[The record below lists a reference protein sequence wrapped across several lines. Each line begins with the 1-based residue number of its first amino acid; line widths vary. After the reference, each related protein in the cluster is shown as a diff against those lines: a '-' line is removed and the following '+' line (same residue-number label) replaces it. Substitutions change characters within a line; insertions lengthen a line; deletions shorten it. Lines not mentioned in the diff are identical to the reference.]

1 MRHADKEVSNKL
13 WNSFAHRPDRNLK
26 NSVDACSNLFHE
38 DVRTTSVGLL
48 RLRLWL
54 NKHTVLVVL
63 RSFNFLLRHDRSAI
77 IFVICVVD
85 EQVVLLR
92 VDDSFDK
99 FTGVVTLSL
108 KNLDDYVHDLWANTR
123 ASHENTLDDSG
134 GESLKLCVAVLN
146 QLESRV
152 AKLVELGRNQI
163 LEDIYGREARNG
175 VTLMHGNCTLDRHI
189 RVLLGRV
196 KVLEVGVK
204 PIELHLNL

>member
-1 MRHADKEVSNKL
+1 M
-13 WNSFAHRPDRNLK
+13 
-26 NSVDACSNLFHE
+26 
-38 DVRTTSVGLL
+38 
-48 RLRLWL
+48 
-54 NKHTVLVVL
+54 VVL
-63 RSFNFLLRHDRSAI
+63 RSFNILLRDDRSTI

-92 VDDSFDK
+92 VNDSFDK

-108 KNLDDYVHDLWANTR
+108 KNLDDNVHDLWTNTR

-175 VTLMHGNCTLDRHI
+175 VTLMHGNCALDRHI
-189 RVLLGRV
+189 RVLLGGIE
-196 KVLEVGVK
+196 VLEVRVK
-204 PIELHLNL
+204 TIELHLNL